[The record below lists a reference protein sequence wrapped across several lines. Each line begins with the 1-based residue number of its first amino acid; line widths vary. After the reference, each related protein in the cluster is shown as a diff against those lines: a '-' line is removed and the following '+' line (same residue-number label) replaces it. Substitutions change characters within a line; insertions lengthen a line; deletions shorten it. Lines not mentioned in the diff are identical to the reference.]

1 MSTEDKLLDAA
12 AAIVERRD
20 YVLPSVA
27 EIAREAGVTRPTV
40 YAYFTS
46 SIEVFAAAVARV
58 RNRVLAIQESADT
71 TSATATFRSTLV
83 AMLDIHVEHC
93 GLLAVLAEQ
102 ARIDEQ
108 MRTLWHDIHDRSIR
122 RHARFIDR
130 LAESGHARPTASGLI
145 IAEAVNGISTRFAY
159 LVIENPDRREELTG
173 ELVALHRA
181 LVGLPVNN
189 EAARTGL
196 TR

>member
-1 MSTEDKLLDAA
+1 MSTEDKLLQAA

-40 YAYFTS
+40 YAYFDTNLD
-46 SIEVFAAAVARV
+46 VFAAAVARV
-58 RNRVLAIQESADT
+58 RDRVLAIQEGADI

-83 AMLDIHVEHC
+83 AMLDVYVEHC

-102 ARIDEQ
+102 ARNDEQ
-108 MRTLWHDIHDRSIR
+108 MRVLWHDIHDRSIR

-130 LAESGHARPTASGLI
+130 LAESGQARPAASGLI

-159 LVIENPDRREELTG
+159 LVVEDPRRREELTD
-173 ELVALHRA
+173 ELIALHGA
-181 LVGLPVNN
+181 LVGLPADDV
-189 EAARTGL
+189 AGT
-196 TR
+196 